1 MKGIK
6 SVHFPNYAEKSF
18 MSYEV
23 NGKLMLNLLE
33 LITNWQK
40 LYNIQRLTPQ
50 ISSPLNLCKSRT
62 NASSLIQPLQRRN
75 DITIEICAWRFKL
88 NIIQLQKF
96 FSVTSPDELLL
107 WDAAVAVNVEGFKQ
121 LPVAQIIIIKWCNYR
136 TTTLQDNYITRQ
148 LHYKTTTQNDNIK
161 LLFINI
167 TWLRSVLPYITLYID
182 CHFIVVFFV
191 MYYLREP
198 IKNVLAEFVR

>member
-6 SVHFPNYAEKSF
+6 YVHFPNYAEKSF

-88 NIIQLQKF
+88 NIIQLQNF

-136 TTTLQDNYITRQ
+136 TNILHDNYTKWQDCCILSISPCSDQ
-148 LHYKTTTQNDNIK
+148 WVK
-161 LLFINI
+161 LG
-167 TWLRSVLPYITLYID
+167 TVALRVTSLMYE
-182 CHFIVVFFV
+182 FFF
-191 MYYLREP
+191 
-198 IKNVLAEFVR
+198 K